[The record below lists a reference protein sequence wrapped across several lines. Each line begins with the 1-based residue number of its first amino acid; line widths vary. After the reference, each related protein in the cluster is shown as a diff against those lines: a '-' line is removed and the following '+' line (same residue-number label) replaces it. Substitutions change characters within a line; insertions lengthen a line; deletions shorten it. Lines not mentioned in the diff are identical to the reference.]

1 MKKLQSGRSM
11 IEMLGVL
18 AIIGVLSVGGL
29 AAYNA
34 AMDRNEANELL
45 YDASLCLAE
54 ATTLATGAGA
64 DCHVYLED
72 VAAGRITLTTV
83 GSDAT
88 VTMAGDGLAIAC
100 NKLDATQKA
109 KFLGCDGG
117 EQEGGEE
124 EGGEQEE

>member
-18 AIIGVLSVGGL
+18 AIIGVLSIGGL
-29 AAYNA
+29 AAYNT

-54 ATTLATGAGA
+54 ATTLATGAGD
-64 DCHVYLED
+64 DCHAYIDD

-83 GSDAT
+83 GSGAT

-100 NKLDATQKA
+100 NKLDADQKEQ
-109 KFLGCDGG
+109 FLGCPAA
-117 EQEGGEE
+117 GGEE
-124 EGGEQEE
+124 EEEGAGE